1 ERHRQT
7 LCIHVMHAGG
17 ELRAEGNLM
26 SNERPLW
33 SKADITALLINVRF
47 TPESGHPLKALEKTL
62 GAPLFTR
69 LVDDGSWRACPLSNA
84 ASKVC
89 NVPLQLIE
97 CEPNRE

>member
-1 ERHRQT
+1 MRPPQ
-7 LCIHVMHAGG
+7 A
-17 ELRAEGNLM
+17 M
-26 SNERPLW
+26 SALGQ
-33 SKADITALLINVRF
+33 KADISACSGGVRF

-84 ASKVC
+84 APKVC

-97 CEPNRE
+97 CEPNRK